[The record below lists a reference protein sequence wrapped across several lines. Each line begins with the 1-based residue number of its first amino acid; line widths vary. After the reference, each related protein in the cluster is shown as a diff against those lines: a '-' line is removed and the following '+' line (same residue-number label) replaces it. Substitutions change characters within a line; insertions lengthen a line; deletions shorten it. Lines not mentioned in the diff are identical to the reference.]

1 MFLFLTFAFLLPS
14 FSPTH
19 DPHNH
24 IKQSQIS
31 KLTVYLEASDLRGTD
46 IQKHHITIFHPD
58 SSKLHCQIRPLLFTL
73 NTHDCTTR
81 HQESCIVKYADNSI
95 IVCILK

>member
-58 SSKLHCQIRPLLFTL
+58 SSKLHCQITTFHHDGLILFL
-73 NTHDCTTR
+73 VGVR
-81 HQESCIVKYADNSI
+81 
-95 IVCILK
+95 